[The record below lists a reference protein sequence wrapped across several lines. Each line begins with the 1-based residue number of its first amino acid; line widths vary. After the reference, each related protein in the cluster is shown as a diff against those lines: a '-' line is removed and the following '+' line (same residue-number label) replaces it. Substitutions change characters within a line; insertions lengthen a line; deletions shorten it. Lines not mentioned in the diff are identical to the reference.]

1 MPLFLKPVLH
11 EKIWGGTKLKSL
23 GYDLPAENIG
33 EAWGI
38 SAHPNGRCEVLNGP
52 YKVQTLDMVWKNH
65 RELFGDFPSQEFP
78 LMTKIVDAKESLS
91 IHVHP
96 DDAYAY
102 ENENGQYGKSECW
115 YIIDAEEG
123 AEIIYGVNV
132 DCKDTAVDQIDET
145 DYENLFNKVKVK
157 PGEFYFI
164 PAGTIHSIGAGVLV
178 YETMQSSDVTYRVY
192 DFDREEAAHDPRG
205 LNQAKAKEVIEVTQ
219 ENINIA
225 TDTEIVENHKR
236 IQLVSNDFFTMVKW
250 EISGTLNYM
259 KPREF
264 VLVSVL
270 KGSGQVI
277 VDGDIYD
284 VTQGQNFILTS
295 DDLDTIFEGN
305 YELIISYL

>member
-1 MPLFLKPVLH
+1 M
-11 EKIWGGTKLKSL
+11 
-23 GYDLPAENIG
+23 
-33 EAWGI
+33 
-38 SAHPNGRCEVLNGP
+38 
-52 YKVQTLDMVWKNH
+52 
-65 RELFGDFPSQEFP
+65 
-78 LMTKIVDAKESLS
+78 
-91 IHVHP
+91 
-96 DDAYAY
+96 
-102 ENENGQYGKSECW
+102 
-115 YIIDAEEG
+115 
-123 AEIIYGVNV
+123 
-132 DCKDTAVDQIDET
+132 
-145 DYENLFNKVKVK
+145 
-157 PGEFYFI
+157 
-164 PAGTIHSIGAGVLV
+164 
-178 YETMQSSDVTYRVY
+178 YETMQSAGVTNRVY
-192 DFDREEAAHDPRG
+192 DFDREEAAHDRRG

-236 IQLVSNDFFTMVKW
+236 IQLVSNDFFTMIKW